1 MKMKKKREQ
10 GVRLMSQ
17 ILAIESSCDET
28 SVAVI
33 ENGSLIKANIVASQ
47 IKSHMR
53 FGGVVPEVASRH
65 HVEQITQVIDMA
77 LAEAGL
83 SSVDEVDAIAVTQ
96 GPGLVGALLVGL
108 TAAKTLA
115 FVHDKPLIPV
125 NHLAGHI
132 YASQLVQPLKF
143 PLLALIASGGH
154 TELVYMAQD
163 GSFEVVGETQDD
175 AVGEAYDKIGR
186 MLDLPYPAGKYM
198 DQLAQTGQESYQ
210 IPRAML
216 HEDNLDFSFSG
227 MKSAVMNLIHNA
239 RQRGEEVIAEDL
251 ATSFQHAVVEVLVEK
266 TVRALKEYG
275 GLDGVDEAGDVDG
288 LSGGSVSP
296 IAGDLAELQNTSGRK
311 PVRQFVLAGGVA
323 ANSGLREGLTARL
336 AADFPEV
343 EVLIPPLSLCGDN
356 AAMIGAASHHLYK
369 EKKFSDLMINAKP
382 GLML

>member
-1 MKMKKKREQ
+1 
-10 GVRLMSQ
+10 MSQ

-33 ENGSLIKANIVASQ
+33 ENGSVMKSNIVASQ

-65 HVEQITQVIDMA
+65 HVEQITQVIDKA
-77 LAEAGL
+77 LAAAGL
-83 SSVDEVDAIAVTQ
+83 TSVDEVDAIAVTQ

-132 YASQLVQPLKF
+132 YASQLIQPLKF

-154 TELVYMAQD
+154 TELVFMAQD
-163 GSFEVVGETQDD
+163 GSFEVIGETQDD

-216 HEDNLDFSFSG
+216 QENNLDFSFSG

-239 RQRGEEVIAEDL
+239 RQRGETVVPEDL

-266 TVRALKEYG
+266 TVRALKAHGETG
-275 GLDGVDEAGDVDG
+275 EFS
-288 LSGGSVSP
+288 SGQP
-296 IAGDLAELQNTSGRK
+296 I
-311 PVRQFVLAGGVA
+311 RQFILAGGVA
-323 ANSGLREGLTARL
+323 ANSGLREGLTSRL
-336 AADFPEV
+336 AKDFPEL

-356 AAMIGAASHHLYK
+356 AAMIGAASHHLY
-369 EKKFSDLMINAKP
+369 EEGKFSDLMINAKP

>member
-1 MKMKKKREQ
+1 
-10 GVRLMSQ
+10 MSQ

-33 ENGSLIKANIVASQ
+33 ENGSVIKSNIVASQ

-65 HVEQITQVIDMA
+65 HVEQITQVIDKA
-77 LAEAGL
+77 LAAAGL
-83 SSVDEVDAIAVTQ
+83 TSVNEVDAIAVTQ

-132 YASQLVQPLKF
+132 YASQLIQPLQF

-154 TELVYMAQD
+154 TELVFMAED
-163 GSFEVVGETQDD
+163 GSFEVIGETQDD

-216 HEDNLDFSFSG
+216 QEDNLDFSFSG

-239 RQRGEEVIAEDL
+239 RQRGETVVPEDL

-266 TVRALKEYG
+266 TVRALKAYG
-275 GLDGVDEAGDVDG
+275 EAGVFS
-288 LSGGSVSP
+288 SGQP
-296 IAGDLAELQNTSGRK
+296 I
-311 PVRQFVLAGGVA
+311 RQFILAGGVA
-323 ANSGLREGLTARL
+323 ANSGLREGLTSRL
-336 AADFPEV
+336 AKDFPEL

-356 AAMIGAASHHLYK
+356 AAMIGAASHHLY
-369 EKKFSDLMINAKP
+369 EEGKFSDLMINAKP